1 MKDKTDAKILSGI
14 RRGDS
19 KSFDLLFDNYYD
31 RLCNY
36 VTSIIQNNEA
46 AEDIIQDLF
55 ASMWVNRKR
64 LSVQVSL
71 KSYLFRSSYNAS
83 LDYLKRLKVEN
94 RYQAGISEQ
103 FPPSFN
109 DSLEFLELL
118 ESMEESIEQLP
129 EQCKVIFK
137 LSRFEQLKYREI
149 AEKLS
154 VSENT
159 VDTQIRR
166 ALKKL
171 REDFKDYLALLLIF
185 LRIFF

>member
-1 MKDKTDAKILSGI
+1 MKDKTDIKILSGI

-19 KSFDLLFDNYYD
+19 KSFDLLFDSYYE

-36 VTSIIQNNEA
+36 VTSIIQNNEV
-46 AEDIIQDLF
+46 AEDIVQDLF
-55 ASMWVNRKR
+55 ANIWVNRKKM
-64 LSVQVSL
+64 SVRVSF

-94 RYQAGISEQ
+94 KYQADISEQ
-103 FPPSFN
+103 SPPSFN

-118 ESMEESIEQLP
+118 ESMEESIEELP
-129 EQCKVIFK
+129 EQCKIIFK
-137 LSRFEQLKYREI
+137 LSRFEQLKYKEI
-149 AEKLS
+149 AQKLS
-154 VSENT
+154 ISENT

-171 REDFKDYLALLLIF
+171 REDFKDYLTLLLLF
-185 LRIFF
+185 LRLFF